1 MSTALNDLV
10 TALKK
15 FPGIGLKSA
24 RRIAYHL
31 IKQDNDTLEA
41 LGTLIANLKKGLHTC
56 GQCGNISEHNP
67 CSICTDPLRD
77 RKTLCIVDDIE
88 ALSTFEQ
95 SGVYNGLYHI
105 LGGRVSPIDGEEL
118 SSEAIDFLLGHIEAL
133 GADEVIIATSPK
145 VEGDMTYYTLLDVLR
160 KSGAEKVT
168 RIAYGLPVGGA
179 IEFADRM
186 TLNTALEARRQV
198 L

>member
-1 MSTALNDLV
+1 MDRLNDLAA
-10 TALKK
+10 ALKK